1 MAFLKDAEEDYSP
14 RLTALV
20 DVVFLLIIFFLVSTE
35 FLILNRRVKIALPQ
49 SEMAQEVPRIKKNV
63 LELYQDGA
71 LFFNGKE
78 ISSSQLRETLKKAD
92 PELPLMIRAD
102 KGAAYGEV
110 VKILG
115 VCQNLGFE
123 EIDAAVREPD

>member
-1 MAFLKDAEEDYSP
+1 MPFLRDAEEDYSP

-35 FLILNRRVKIALPQ
+35 FLTLNRRVKISLPQ
-49 SEMAQEVPRIKKNV
+49 SEVAEEIPRVKKNV
-63 LELYQDGA
+63 LEVSAEGA

-78 ISSSQLRETLKKAD
+78 IFSSQLREILKNAD
-92 PELPLMIRAD
+92 PKLPLMIRAD
-102 KGAAYGEV
+102 QGTAYGEV

-115 VCQNLGFE
+115 VCQKLGFE